1 MLNIGT
7 LTFIVTPEKKTV
19 KLRIDSKSLGLQTET
34 SPADLLRVA
43 AYLAGE
49 AEKAKEGTENGR

>member
-1 MLNIGT
+1 MQVGT
-7 LTFIVTPEKKTV
+7 LTFAVTKEEKTLHLKV
-19 KLRIDSKSLGLQTET
+19 DGLSLGVQTET

-49 AEKAKEGTENGR
+49 AERVKEGTENGR